1 MRRIIT
7 LFVALVAAF
16 GSLGLSAVPAQAAC
30 PNPPFDCPFPNSLA
44 DALCVY
50 DESNYTNLIDF
61 WYPEELRNT
70 CFRIEQGPQYQAD
83 SLYNNTAYAWRYF
96 RTGDCG
102 GSHMTINPYTSIP
115 NLPVGWKNHVV
126 AFSRTSTY
134 APC

>member
-1 MRRIIT
+1 MLKMIKRAIAVFATVLATI
-7 LFVALVAAF
+7 AF
-16 GSLGLSAVPAQAAC
+16 ATPAMAAC

-115 NLPVGWKNHVV
+115 NLPAGWKNHVV